1 MTWLEV
7 QKAEEFLFLAR
18 DLWYK
23 VEEEGFVKERQKEE
37 FVLDESPFTHLERMD
52 GWPQLGCACR

>member
-1 MTWLEV
+1 
-7 QKAEEFLFLAR
+7 
-18 DLWYK
+18 